1 MRPRKLRQGWLLAR
15 SEISR
20 RMSILEKLRKRM
32 PKFEEC
38 EEEREYDFDNYGQAP
53 LDLEDEGEEDEDEGE
68 EDEDEGEED

>member
-1 MRPRKLRQGWLLAR
+1 
-15 SEISR
+15 
-20 RMSILEKLRKRM
+20 M